1 MKAQDP
7 LNPNK
12 FTDKEYQAELDWLY
26 QQMPNY
32 QIDGKKAYK
41 PGLENI
47 EKLCDFFGNP
57 HLDLKMI
64 HIGGTNGK
72 GSTSHMLSSILQKAG
87 YNVGLYTSPHLIEF
101 TERIKV
107 NGQEAPRAFVY
118 RFIQRL
124 KELPT
129 SIRPSFFEFT
139 TVMAFEYF
147 RETKVDYAIIE
158 VGLGGR
164 LDSTNIITP
173 LLTAITN
180 VALDHTDLL
189 GETKEKIAFEK
200 AGIIKQGIPILT
212 GEKSSN
218 IKTVLQDVASSK
230 NAPIYF
236 TDNIEAPFST
246 DLKGSYQHM
255 NLKLVFGL
263 VQELKKLGLD
273 ISDKALEQGLLHV
286 QETTNFLGR
295 WHEISKDPLIICD
308 TAHNHA
314 GLIEVFKQLESLNRF
329 KHIVLGFVKDKDINE
344 VLMILPSN
352 SKYYFAPPDISR
364 GRNPREYENLLKI
377 SKIDYEIFDS
387 VQNAY
392 LSALKN
398 ITEKEMIFIGGS
410 NFVVGEFLQK
420 NL

>member
-1 MKAQDP
+1 MKALDP

-72 GSTSHMLSSILQKAG
+72 GSTSHMLSSVLQKAG
-87 YNVGLYTSPHLIEF
+87 YKVGLYTSPHLIEF

-107 NGQEAPRAFVY
+107 NGQEAPRSFVY
-118 RFIQRL
+118 RFIQQL

-147 RETKVDYAIIE
+147 RETNVDYAIIE

-180 VALDHTDLL
+180 VALDHTDIL
-189 GETKEKIAFEK
+189 GETKEKIAVEK

-212 GEKSSN
+212 SEKSSN
-218 IKTVLQDVASSK
+218 IKTILQDIAASKS
-230 NAPIYF
+230 APIYF
-236 TDNIEAPFST
+236 TDNIEVPFST

-263 VQELKKLGLD
+263 VQELKKLGLEL
-273 ISDKALEQGLLHV
+273 SDDALEQGLLHV
-286 QETTNFLGR
+286 QETAHFLGR
-295 WHEISKDPLIICD
+295 WQEVSKDPLIICD

-314 GLIEVFKQLESLNRF
+314 GLVEVFKQLESLNRF

-344 VLMILPSN
+344 VLKILPSN
-352 SKYYFAPPDISR
+352 SKYYFAPPAISR
-364 GRNPREYENLLKI
+364 GRDPREYENLLKI
-377 SKIDYEIFDS
+377 FRIDYEIFDS
-387 VQNAY
+387 VQHAY

-398 ITEKEMIFIGGS
+398 ITDEEIIFIGGS